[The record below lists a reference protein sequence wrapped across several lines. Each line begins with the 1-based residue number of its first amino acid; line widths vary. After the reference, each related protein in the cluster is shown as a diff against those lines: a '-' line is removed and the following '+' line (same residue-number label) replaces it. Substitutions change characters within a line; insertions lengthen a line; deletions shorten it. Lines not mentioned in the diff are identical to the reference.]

1 MAPTS
6 QSSPNRRL
14 MQTNMGEFV
23 REVRDNISD
32 GAQRL
37 RGEEETDVFTLSPLS
52 PAPSQK

>member
-1 MAPTS
+1 
-6 QSSPNRRL
+6 